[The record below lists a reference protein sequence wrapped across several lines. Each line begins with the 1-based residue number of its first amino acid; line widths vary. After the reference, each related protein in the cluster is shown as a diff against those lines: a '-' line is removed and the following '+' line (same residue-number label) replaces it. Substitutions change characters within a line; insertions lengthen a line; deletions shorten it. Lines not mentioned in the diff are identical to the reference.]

1 MLFASFDNSYARLPP
16 LFHARVAPTP
26 VAAPRLLK
34 LNMRLAQELGLDPVQ
49 LASPEGVAVLA
60 GNEVPAMADPIAS
73 AYAGHQFGHFN
84 PELGDGRAILLGE
97 IVTPAGERRDI
108 QLKGSGLTP
117 FSRRGDG
124 RAALG
129 PVLREYIVSEAMFAL
144 GVPTTR
150 SLAAVATGED
160 VCREAVLPG
169 AVLTRVAA
177 SHIRI
182 GTFQY
187 FAARGETEA
196 LRLLMDHVVARH
208 YPELAE
214 APQRPAALLR
224 AVVERQAHLVAQWVL
239 FGFIHGVMNTDNMT
253 ISGETIDYG
262 PCAFMEAYDARTVF
276 SSIDTQGRYA
286 YANQASIAQWNLA
299 RLGESLLPLMEE
311 QGEEAVEVINGALAT
326 FRDCFQGAYLDGL
339 RRKLGLCEAHV
350 DDSSLALDLFQRMTA
365 NKADFTLTFR
375 RLCAAAE
382 NQAADADVAATF
394 ADPSSFAGFA
404 EKWRARMAM
413 EGLSGEAR
421 ARAMRL
427 VNPAFIPRN
436 HRIAAVIEAAE
447 MRDDFQP
454 FERLCSIL
462 ERPFDDQPDAAD
474 FMLPATPE
482 ERVTRT
488 FCGT

>member
-1 MLFASFDNSYARLPP
+1 MSFPSFDNSYARLPSI
-16 LFHARVAPTP
+16 FHARVAPTP
-26 VAAPRLLK
+26 VAAPRLVK
-34 LNMRLAQELGLDPVQ
+34 LNVRLARELGLDPDM
-49 LASPEGVAVLA
+49 LASSEGVEILA
-60 GNEVPAMADPIAS
+60 GNRLPPLADPIAS

-97 IVTPAGERRDI
+97 VLTPAGQRRDI
-108 QLKGSGLTP
+108 QLKGSGMTP

-144 GVPTTR
+144 GIPTTR
-150 SLAAVATGED
+150 SLAAATTGEW
-160 VCREAVLPG
+160 VYREGAIPG
-169 AVLTRVAA
+169 GVLTRVAA

-187 FAARGETEA
+187 FAARGEIEA
-196 LRLLMDHVVARH
+196 LRLLTDHVIARH
-208 YPELAE
+208 YPEIGD
-214 APQRPAALLR
+214 APHPPVALLA
-224 AVVERQAHLVAQWVL
+224 AVVERQAKLIAQWTLV
-239 FGFIHGVMNTDNMT
+239 GFIHGVMNTDNMT

-299 RLGESLLPLMEE
+299 RLGECLTVLMGD
-311 QGEEAVEVINGALAT
+311 GEETAGLIKDALST
-326 FRDCFQGAYLDGL
+326 FRDHFQSAYLGGL
-339 RRKLGLCEAHV
+339 RRKLGLREDRAEDGALV
-350 DDSSLALDLFQRMTA
+350 LDLFQRMTA

-375 RLCAAAE
+375 KLCDAAHSE
-382 NQAADADVAATF
+382 AADAEVASLF

-404 EKWRARMAM
+404 EKWRARMAS
-413 EGLSGEAR
+413 EGMAGEER
-421 ARAMRL
+421 ARAMRR

-436 HRIAAVIEAAE
+436 HRIAAVIQAAE
-447 MRDDFQP
+447 MRDDFEP
-454 FERLCSIL
+454 FQRLCAIL
-462 ERPFDDQPDAAD
+462 ERPYADQPESAD